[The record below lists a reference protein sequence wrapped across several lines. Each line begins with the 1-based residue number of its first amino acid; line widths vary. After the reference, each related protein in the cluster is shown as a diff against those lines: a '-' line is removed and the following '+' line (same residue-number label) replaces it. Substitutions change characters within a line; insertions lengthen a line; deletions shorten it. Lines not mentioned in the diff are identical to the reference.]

1 MNTPPTTGALN
12 ASSPSRLPVGIMTIC
27 GGAIAFDGYDIVVY
41 GTTLSRLRDEWGLT
55 SGQAGNIGSAALV
68 GMFLGA
74 LVVGTFAGS
83 SQMRVQVGRA
93 RRSADRRRDLPT
105 TEVPTPSIR

>member
-83 SQMRVQVGRA
+83 SQMRM
-93 RRSADRRRDLPT
+93 
-105 TEVPTPSIR
+105 